1 MRRLDRTISMRNKVE
16 TRLKKCKK
24 GGKTAIFLLV
34 DSENFNSTSSVEK
47 MAKELLKASKTM
59 KDFYPVILVGGSSA
73 TDQMGMDRAVRILR
87 RKTKLDSEIP
97 TASMPDIIFMLLIF
111 FMVTTVLREYSGLPI
126 SLPKAKRIEKLK
138 SKRHT
143 SHIWVS
149 KDGLI
154 SIEDKLYAS
163 DGIRHVMYEKRVA
176 DPQLVVSL
184 KADERA
190 KMGLIS
196 SIHTELRKADALK
209 LNYSTK
215 TAVD

>member
-1 MRRLDRTISMRNKVE
+1 MKV
-16 TRLKKCKK
+16 
-24 GGKTAIFLLV
+24 
-34 DSENFNSTSSVEK
+34 N
-47 MAKELLKASKTM
+47 
-59 KDFYPVILVGGSSA
+59 
-73 TDQMGMDRAVRILR
+73 
-87 RKTKLDSEIP
+87 RKTKLDTEIP

-126 SLPKAKRIEKLK
+126 SLPKAKRIEKLT

-176 DPQLVVSL
+176 DPQLVISL

-196 SIHTELRKADALK
+196 TIHGELRKADALK
-209 LNYSTK
+209 LNYSSK

>member
-1 MRRLDRTISMRNKVE
+1 MKV
-16 TRLKKCKK
+16 
-24 GGKTAIFLLV
+24 
-34 DSENFNSTSSVEK
+34 N
-47 MAKELLKASKTM
+47 
-59 KDFYPVILVGGSSA
+59 
-73 TDQMGMDRAVRILR
+73 
-87 RKTKLDSEIP
+87 RKTKLDTEIP

-126 SLPKAKRIEKLK
+126 SLPKAKRIEKLT

-154 SIEDKLYAS
+154 SVEDKLYAS

-176 DPQLVVSL
+176 DPQLVISL

-196 SIHTELRKADALK
+196 AIHGELRKADALK
-209 LNYSTK
+209 LKYSSK

>member
-1 MRRLDRTISMRNKVE
+1 MKV
-16 TRLKKCKK
+16 
-24 GGKTAIFLLV
+24 
-34 DSENFNSTSSVEK
+34 N
-47 MAKELLKASKTM
+47 
-59 KDFYPVILVGGSSA
+59 
-73 TDQMGMDRAVRILR
+73 
-87 RKTKLDSEIP
+87 RKTKLDTEIP

-176 DPQLVVSL
+176 NPQLVISL

-196 SIHTELRKADALK
+196 EIHGELRKA
-209 LNYSTK
+209 
-215 TAVD
+215 AVSYTHLTLPTICSV

>member
-1 MRRLDRTISMRNKVE
+1 MKV
-16 TRLKKCKK
+16 
-24 GGKTAIFLLV
+24 
-34 DSENFNSTSSVEK
+34 N
-47 MAKELLKASKTM
+47 
-59 KDFYPVILVGGSSA
+59 
-73 TDQMGMDRAVRILR
+73 
-87 RKTKLDSEIP
+87 RKTKLETEIP

-126 SLPKAKRIEKLK
+126 SLPKAKRIEKLT

-149 KDGLI
+149 KDGFI

-176 DPQLVVSL
+176 DPQLVISL

-196 SIHTELRKADALK
+196 AIHGELRKADALK
-209 LNYSTK
+209 LNYSSK

>member
-1 MRRLDRTISMRNKVE
+1 MK
-16 TRLKKCKK
+16 
-24 GGKTAIFLLV
+24 
-34 DSENFNSTSSVEK
+34 FN
-47 MAKELLKASKTM
+47 
-59 KDFYPVILVGGSSA
+59 
-73 TDQMGMDRAVRILR
+73 
-87 RKTKLDSEIP
+87 RKTKLDTEIP

-149 KDGLI
+149 KEGLI

-176 DPQLVVSL
+176 NPQLVISL
-184 KADERA
+184 KADEQA

-196 SIHTELRKADALK
+196 AIHGELRKADALK
-209 LNYSTK
+209 LNYSSK